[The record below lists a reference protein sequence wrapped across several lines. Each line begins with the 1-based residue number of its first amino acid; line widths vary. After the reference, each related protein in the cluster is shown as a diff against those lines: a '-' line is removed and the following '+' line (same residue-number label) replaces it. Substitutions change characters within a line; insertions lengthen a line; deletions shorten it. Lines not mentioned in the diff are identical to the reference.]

1 LDQHCADVGRIA
13 PAGNAAQWLCEAAI
27 ANS

>member
-13 PAGNAAQWLCEAAI
+13 PARNAAQWLCDGP
-27 ANS
+27 